1 MSTDPKAGPSV
12 ARARVPLVAKERATP
27 AQLAVWDRIA
37 QSRGRVAGPFAAL
50 LHSPELARRIAETG
64 HYVRFEGPLTQAERE
79 LAIITV
85 ARVFDAQYEWAAH
98 AVLARK
104 AGVRDEV
111 IAAIRE
117 RRAPAGLTP
126 AEAQVFAYAN
136 GLLREH
142 RVSDEAFA
150 ALQKRFGLQGLVD
163 LTATIGYYAMIACA
177 LNAFGIEPALSEGE
191 PSQGSPSPSG
201 GEPLLPV

>member
-1 MSTDPKAGPSV
+1 MSTDAKAGPSV
-12 ARARVPLVAKERATP
+12 ARARVPLVDKERATP

-150 ALQKRFGLQGLVD
+150 ALQKRFGLEGLVD

-177 LNAFGIEPALSEGE
+177 LNAFGIEPIFSGGE
-191 PSQGSPSPSG
+191 PSQGSPCPSG
-201 GEPLLPV
+201 GEPPLPV

>member
-12 ARARVPLVAKERATP
+12 ARARVPLVEKERATP

-50 LHSPELARRIAETG
+50 LHSPELARRVAETG

-85 ARVFDAQYEWAAH
+85 ARVLDAQYEWAAH

-111 IAAIRE
+111 ITAIRE
-117 RRAPAGLTP
+117 RRAPAGFTP
-126 AEAQVFAYAN
+126 AEAQVFSYAN

-150 ALQKRFGLQGLVD
+150 ALQKRFGLESTGRPHRHHRVLRDDRLRAQCLRDRSHTGGAAAAR
-163 LTATIGYYAMIACA
+163 LTAK
-177 LNAFGIEPALSEGE
+177 EE
-191 PSQGSPSPSG
+191 PS
-201 GEPLLPV
+201 

>member
-1 MSTDPKAGPSV
+1 MSTDAKAGPSV
-12 ARARVPLVAKERATP
+12 ARARVPLVDKERATP

-85 ARVFDAQYEWAAH
+85 ARVFDCQYEWAAH
-98 AVLARK
+98 AVLARR
-104 AGVRDEV
+104 AGVRDEA
-111 IAAIRE
+111 IMAIRE

-126 AEAQVFAYAN
+126 PEAQINTYASA
-136 GLLREH
+136 LLREH

-150 ALQKRFGLQGLVD
+150 ALEKRFGLEGLVD
-163 LTATIGYYAMIACA
+163 LTGTIGYYGMIACA
-177 LNAFGIEPALSEGE
+177 LNAFAIEPTPGE
-191 PSQGSPSPSG
+191 PP
-201 GEPLLPV
+201 LPV

>member
-1 MSTDPKAGPSV
+1 MSTEPKAGPGV
-12 ARARVPLVAKERATP
+12 ARARVPLVDKDKATP

-64 HYVRFEGPLTQAERE
+64 HYVRFEGPLSQADRE

-85 ARVFDAQYEWAAH
+85 ARALDCQYEWAAH

-104 AGVRDEV
+104 AGVRDEA

-126 AEAQVFAYAN
+126 AEARVTAYAS

-142 RVSDEAFA
+142 RVTDEAFA
-150 ALQKRFGLQGLVD
+150 ALEKRFGLEGLVD

-177 LNAFGIEPALSEGE
+177 LNAFAIEPTPGE
-191 PSQGSPSPSG
+191 P
-201 GEPLLPV
+201 PLAV

>member
-1 MSTDPKAGPSV
+1 MTADPKAGPNV
-12 ARARVPLVAKERATP
+12 ARARVPLVEKERATP

-64 HYVRFEGPLTQAERE
+64 HYVRFEGPLSQAERE

-85 ARVFDAQYEWAAH
+85 ARVLDAQYEWAAH
-98 AVLARK
+98 AVLARN

-117 RRAPAGLTP
+117 RRAPAGFTP
-126 AEAQVFAYAN
+126 AEAQIFGYASS
-136 GLLREH
+136 LLRDH

-150 ALQKRFGLQGLVD
+150 GLQKRFGLEGLVD
-163 LTATIGYYAMIACA
+163 LTATIGYYAMIGCA
-177 LNAFGIEPALSEGE
+177 LNAFGIEPTPGE
-191 PSQGSPSPSG
+191 P
-201 GEPLLPV
+201 PLPI

>member
-1 MSTDPKAGPSV
+1 MSTQTKAGPSV
-12 ARARVPLVAKERATP
+12 ARARVPLVDKDKATP

-64 HYVRFEGPLTQAERE
+64 HYLRFERPLSQADRE

-85 ARVFDAQYEWAAH
+85 ARVLDCQYEWAAH

-104 AGVRDEV
+104 AGVSDEA

-117 RRAPAGLTP
+117 RRVPAGLTP
-126 AEAQVFAYAN
+126 AEAQVNAYASA
-136 GLLREH
+136 LLREH
-142 RVSDEAFA
+142 RVSDDAFA
-150 ALQKRFGLQGLVD
+150 GLQARFGLEGLVD

-177 LNAFGIEPALSEGE
+177 LNAFAIEPTPGEPAL
-191 PSQGSPSPSG
+191 
-201 GEPLLPV
+201 PV

>member
-1 MSTDPKAGPSV
+1 MSADPKAGPSV
-12 ARARVPLVAKERATP
+12 ARARVPLVDKDRATP
-27 AQLAVWDRIA
+27 AQLAAWDRIA

-79 LAIITV
+79 LAIISV
-85 ARVFDAQYEWAAH
+85 ARALDAQYEWAAH

-104 AGVRDEV
+104 AGVRDEA

-126 AEAQVFAYAN
+126 AEAQVNAYAVA
-136 GLLREH
+136 LLREH
-142 RVSDEAFA
+142 RVSDDAFA
-150 ALQKRFGLQGLVD
+150 ALEKRFGLEGLVD

-177 LNAFGIEPALSEGE
+177 LNAFAIEPTPGE
-191 PSQGSPSPSG
+191 PP
-201 GEPLLPV
+201 LPV

>member
-1 MSTDPKAGPSV
+1 MNTDAKAGPSV
-12 ARARVPLVAKERATP
+12 ARARVPLVDKERATS

-64 HYVRFEGPLTQAERE
+64 HYVRFEGPLTQPERE

-85 ARVFDAQYEWAAH
+85 ARVLDAQYEWAAH

-126 AEAQVFAYAN
+126 AEAQVFAYAD

-150 ALQKRFGLQGLVD
+150 ALQKRFGLEGLVD

-177 LNAFGIEPALSEGE
+177 LNAFGIDPTPGE
-191 PSQGSPSPSG
+191 PP
-201 GEPLLPV
+201 LPV

>member
-1 MSTDPKAGPSV
+1 MSTDVKAGPSV
-12 ARARVPLVAKERATP
+12 ARARVPLVDKARATP

-64 HYVRFEGPLTQAERE
+64 HYVRFEGPLSQAERE

-85 ARVFDAQYEWAAH
+85 ARVLDAQYDWAAH
-98 AVLARK
+98 AVLARQ

-117 RRAPAGLTP
+117 RRAPAGFTP
-126 AEAQVFAYAN
+126 AEAQIFGFAST
-136 GLLREH
+136 LLREH

-150 ALQKRFGLQGLVD
+150 ALQKRFGLEGLVD

-177 LNAFGIEPALSEGE
+177 LNAFGIEPTPGE
-191 PSQGSPSPSG
+191 PP
-201 GEPLLPV
+201 LPV

>member
-1 MSTDPKAGPSV
+1 MSTDAKAGPSV
-12 ARARVPLVAKERATP
+12 ARARAPLVDKERATP

-85 ARVFDAQYEWAAH
+85 ARAFDCQYEWAAH
-98 AVLARK
+98 AVLARR
-104 AGVRDEV
+104 AGVRDEA

-117 RRAPAGLTP
+117 RPAPAGLTP
-126 AEAQVFAYAN
+126 PEAQITTYASA
-136 GLLREH
+136 LLREH

-150 ALQKRFGLQGLVD
+150 ALEKRFGLEGLVD
-163 LTATIGYYAMIACA
+163 LTGAIGSYGMIACA
-177 LNAFGIEPALSEGE
+177 LNAFAIEPTPGQ
-191 PSQGSPSPSG
+191 PP
-201 GEPLLPV
+201 LPV

>member
-1 MSTDPKAGPSV
+1 MSTEPKAGPSV
-12 ARARVPLVAKERATP
+12 ARARVPLVDKDKATP

-64 HYVRFEGPLTQAERE
+64 HYVRFEGPLSQADRE

-85 ARVFDAQYEWAAH
+85 ARALDCQYEWAAH

-104 AGVRDEV
+104 AGVRDEA

-117 RRAPAGLTP
+117 RRAPGGLTP
-126 AEAQVFAYAN
+126 AEAQVTAYAS

-142 RVSDEAFA
+142 RVTDEAFA
-150 ALQKRFGLQGLVD
+150 ALEKRFGLEGLVD

-177 LNAFGIEPALSEGE
+177 LNAFAIEPTAGE
-191 PSQGSPSPSG
+191 PP
-201 GEPLLPV
+201 LPV

>member
-1 MSTDPKAGPSV
+1 MNADAKAGPSV
-12 ARARVPLVAKERATP
+12 ARARVPLVDKERATP

-37 QSRGRVAGPFAAL
+37 QSRGGVAGPFAAL

-85 ARVFDAQYEWAAH
+85 ARVLDAQYEWAAH

-111 IAAIRE
+111 INAIRE

-150 ALQKRFGLQGLVD
+150 ALQKRFGLESLVD

-177 LNAFGIEPALSEGE
+177 LNAFGIEPTLSGGE

-201 GEPLLPV
+201 GEPPLPV

>member
-1 MSTDPKAGPSV
+1 MSTDAKAGPSV
-12 ARARVPLVAKERATP
+12 ARARVPLLDKERATP

-64 HYVRFEGPLTQAERE
+64 HYVWFEGPLTQVERE

-85 ARVFDAQYEWAAH
+85 ARALDCQYEWAAH
-98 AVLARK
+98 AALARK
-104 AGVRDEV
+104 AGVRDEA
-111 IAAIRE
+111 IAAILE

-126 AEAQVFAYAN
+126 AEAQVNEYASA
-136 GLLREH
+136 LLREH
-142 RVSDEAFA
+142 RVGEEAFA
-150 ALQKRFGLQGLVD
+150 ALQKRFGLEGLVD

-177 LNAFGIEPALSEGE
+177 LNAFAIEPTPGE
-191 PSQGSPSPSG
+191 P
-201 GEPLLPV
+201 PLEV

>member
-12 ARARVPLVAKERATP
+12 ARARVPLVDKERATP

-64 HYVRFEGPLTQAERE
+64 HYVRFEGPLSQAERE

-104 AGVRDEV
+104 AGVREEV

-117 RRAPAGLTP
+117 RRAPAGFTP
-126 AEAQVFAYAN
+126 AEAQIFGYAN
-136 GLLREH
+136 SLLREH

-150 ALQKRFGLQGLVD
+150 ALQKRFGLEGLVD
-163 LTATIGYYAMIACA
+163 LTATIGYYAMIGCT
-177 LNAFGIEPALSEGE
+177 LNAFGIEPTPGE
-191 PSQGSPSPSG
+191 P
-201 GEPLLPV
+201 PLP

>member
-1 MSTDPKAGPSV
+1 
-12 ARARVPLVAKERATP
+12 
-27 AQLAVWDRIA
+27 VWDRIA

-85 ARVFDAQYEWAAH
+85 ARLLDAQYEWVAH

-111 IAAIRE
+111 IAAVRE

-126 AEAQVFAYAN
+126 AEAQVHGYAVA
-136 GLLREH
+136 LLR
-142 RVSDEAFA
+142 D
-150 ALQKRFGLQGLVD
+150 
-163 LTATIGYYAMIACA
+163 TASATR
-177 LNAFGIEPALSEGE
+177 
-191 PSQGSPSPSG
+191 PSPPCRRASASRG
-201 GEPLLPV
+201 SLTSLPPSALTP

>member
-1 MSTDPKAGPSV
+1 MTTDAKAGPDV
-12 ARARVPLVAKERATP
+12 ARARVPLVGKARATP

-64 HYVRFEGPLTQAERE
+64 HYVRFEGPLSQAERE

-85 ARVFDAQYEWAAH
+85 ARVLDAQYEWAAH
-98 AVLARK
+98 AVLARN
-104 AGVRDEV
+104 AGVREDV

-117 RRAPAGLTP
+117 RRAPAGFTP
-126 AEAQVFAYAN
+126 AEAQIFGYASS
-136 GLLREH
+136 LLREH

-150 ALQKRFGLQGLVD
+150 ALQKRFGLEGLVD
-163 LTATIGYYAMIACA
+163 LTATIGYYAMIGCA
-177 LNAFGIEPALSEGE
+177 LNAFGIEPTPGE
-191 PSQGSPSPSG
+191 P
-201 GEPLLPV
+201 PLP